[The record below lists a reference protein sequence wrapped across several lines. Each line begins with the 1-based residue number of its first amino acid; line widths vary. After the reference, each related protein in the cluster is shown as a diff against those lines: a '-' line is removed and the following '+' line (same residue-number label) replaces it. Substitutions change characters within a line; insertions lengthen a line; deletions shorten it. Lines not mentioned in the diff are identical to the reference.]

1 MQAFEEVMP
10 RSLTTI
16 LVQFNSFEFPSSF
29 LKKDE

>member
-1 MQAFEEVMP
+1 MHAFEEVMT

-16 LVQFNSFEFPSSF
+16 LVELNSFEFPSSF